1 MKALKRFFQTQ
12 DNWGLLVLRLGVA
25 LAVFPHGAQKALG
38 WWGGMGFSG
47 TLSVFS
53 EKMGIPPVFTV
64 LAITAEFLAPLALV
78 LGLLTRL
85 SAFGI
90 AVTMGVAVSVHA
102 SSGFFASNGGFEYP
116 LTIAIAAAALVI
128 SGGGKAS
135 ADSVI
140 AGKL

>member
-1 MKALKRFFQTQ
+1 MKILKQFLQTQ
-12 DNWGLLVLRLGVA
+12 ENWGLLILRLGVA

-38 WWGGMGFSG
+38 WWGGMGLSG

-53 EKMGIPPVFTV
+53 EKMGIPPALTL

-90 AVTMGVAVSVHA
+90 MVTMGVAVSVHA
-102 SSGFFASNGGFEYP
+102 SSGFFASDGGFEYP
-116 LTIAIAAAALVI
+116 LTLAIAAAALVV

-135 ADSVI
+135 ADGVL
-140 AGKL
+140 ANKL